1 VHAYTITSRPS
12 WWLRAVRRVWAC
24 TLHTLAVL
32 LCLILCV
39 VVLTIRITRPVVELL
54 ARAAVRAE
62 IEASIRTGMPPLASI
77 IGRRLAEEL
86 AKEFT
91 AGWRSATGRPTEG
104 APR

>member
-1 VHAYTITSRPS
+1 MHAYQITSQPS
-12 WWLRAVRRVWAC
+12 WLRRAARRVWAC
-24 TLHTLAVL
+24 TLHTLTVA
-32 LCLILCV
+32 LCLLLGV

-86 AKEFT
+86 AKEFRT
-91 AGWRSATGRPTEG
+91 GWRSATARPTEG